1 MNNGIQYINGFH
13 PVDTYFNGKQIAGSV
28 PKVVSGDGHVEW
40 ESPYNALK
48 EVKLLGKS
56 EQQTFSGRN
65 IYNMDWVAAAYT
77 PAGAAQTAW
86 YGYVDGKELVA
97 NMGLYNDA
105 YVWWDGVHTIDLSV
119 GIWRVSAEFWFPTT
133 CTSRTVA
140 FNFLKTETKSW
151 MTRQNV
157 VTNAPDETWTKASTV
172 WTVTEANAD
181 TYKKLAIMAQPH
193 GTSSQ
198 LFNLGVRVRNIQI
211 SKVEKSTDDPA
222 FEPYC
227 GGIPSPN
234 PDYPQEVKGNNG
246 VFVCGD
252 SQAVAPEL
260 YAIGDYKDEWNPQT
274 GKGLRRIGKVELK
287 GGGYWSATGT
297 RVFTSDV
304 ILSNALP
311 HTNMNTVA
319 NILCSHYEAVTHGIT
334 FYNSKIGIS
343 YYSGTLSFSF
353 GTGTTYTVAEWTE
366 HLKEL
371 YDAGTPITIYYALA
385 EPVPFETEPMP
396 LTCPVGY
403 GQLIQLDGNIADCP
417 VEVTYLESMG

>member
-1 MNNGIQYINGFH
+1 MDKGIQYINGFH

-40 ESPYNALK
+40 ESPYNVLK

-56 EQQTFSGRN
+56 EQQTFTGKN
-65 IYNMDWVAAAYT
+65 HVKTIKDADTTNKYIIYYGTTGGYPKLGCSLKANTAYT
-77 PAGAAQTAW
+77 ISFWVRNAKQAS
-86 YGYVDGKELVA
+86 DGTWGICFWFRNK
-97 NMGLYNDA
+97 D
-105 YVWWDGVHTIDLSV
+105 DGVLYPVSSV
-119 GIWRVSAEFWFPTT
+119 GNSPFRSNWVVLTDEWIKLTYTFTNDFPVDEVSFGYYASGKALEYDHN
-133 CTSRTVA
+133 RLQIEEGDIA
-140 FNFLKTETKSW
+140 TE
-151 MTRQNV
+151 
-157 VTNAPDETWTKASTV
+157 
-172 WTVTEANAD
+172 
-181 TYKKLAIMAQPH
+181 Y
-193 GTSSQ
+193 
-198 LFNLGVRVRNIQI
+198 
-211 SKVEKSTDDPA
+211 
-222 FEPYC
+222 EPYV
-227 GGIPSPN
+227 GGIRSPN

-319 NILCSHYEAVTHGIT
+319 NILCSHYEAVTNGIT

-343 YYSGTLSFSF
+343 YYSRTLSFSF
-353 GTGTTYTVAEWTE
+353 GTGTTYTVAEWTA